1 MGRVIQKYAKAVYKY
16 IETVKSKSVKLKC
29 NRAAGSM
36 QNRFARVRFRHRQK
50 GINSETNRSNRICG
64 KKVSRLDAI
73 NGIIHSLTN
82 GVQAHVLVRT
92 LEDTVG
98 SRIRRL
104 EWLLDAI
111 NTEVNVLAGG
121 QILGYEREAVIG
133 HSWCD
138 FGRTNYRQSIA

>member
-16 IETVKSKSVKLKC
+16 IETVESKSVKLKC
-29 NRAAGSM
+29 NRAAGGM

-50 GINSETNRSNRICG
+50 GISRETNRSNRICG

-73 NGIIHSLTN
+73 NGNIHSLTIDF
-82 GVQAHVLVRT
+82 QAHVLART

-133 HSWCD
+133 PSWYD